1 MTEWG
6 SDFYEKSLK
15 VLKRWLI
22 VNLAATVVVPALYAI
37 SKSYGFEALRI
48 WAGIMMGCGFCSWF
62 AFAGFGAHILDD
74 VHKED
79 E

>member
-15 VLKRWLI
+15 ILKRWLI

-37 SKSYGFEALRI
+37 SKSYELEALRI
-48 WAGIMMGCGFCSWF
+48 WSGIMMARGAVSWF
-62 AFAGFGAHILDD
+62 CFVGFGTAILDD